1 MWEETKS
8 VVKLNNY
15 FDDTIESI
23 NENQEVL
30 NSKIEIK
37 KQYEDKIRTFNEQ
50 YDMLLNLYLTKKIK
64 IDYYNKK
71 NDEINEN
78 IRVYSKKIDNINVE
92 ISSYHTIINATKEKR
107 LIKPINISKINDF
120 RTKME
125 FVRKYIKKMIVTR
138 GEDPH
143 TTYIT
148 FTYTRP
154 MIIARCEYL
163 YIHLNTFYQ

>member
-1 MWEETKS
+1 MEKIYKKYGKWGMVVLLPILFIGICIS
-8 VVKLNNY
+8 VPAYGYV
-15 FDDTIESI
+15 TGIE
-23 NENQEVL
+23 
-30 NSKIEIK
+30 
-37 KQYEDKIRTFNEQ
+37 
-50 YDMLLNLYLTKKIK
+50 
-64 IDYYNKK
+64 
-71 NDEINEN
+71 
-78 IRVYSKKIDNINVE
+78 
-92 ISSYHTIINATKEKR
+92 

-154 MIIARCEYL
+154 TIIARCEYL
-163 YIHLNTFYQ
+163 YIHLNQNLLVYRINEDETKDLIYENDCRYKKNKITGKFEK